1 MEEKQMATTLV
12 TSLQAKVEAFKAL
25 HHRQDL
31 FILPN
36 AWDAASARVFEKAGF
51 SAIGT
56 TSAGIA
62 ASLGYRDGEQIP
74 VREMMDAIQR
84 IVSAVKLPVTADIEA
99 GYSQEIAKVLQV
111 VKEVMDM
118 GVVGINIED
127 STGNK
132 NSPILDISSQV
143 AKIRAIRNMVTAA
156 EKTLVINARIDLFYL
171 GIYDIQKAAEETL
184 KRAHAYLEAGAD
196 CIFIFGVTDKEVL
209 TRLVKAI
216 PGPVNL
222 LAGPGMPSV
231 AELNLMGVRRLSL
244 GSAAMRATLG
254 TLESISTELLQQGTY
269 NKLTEKAVPY
279 GELQKFFT

>member
-1 MEEKQMATTLV
+1 MATTLV

-222 LAGPGMPSV
+222 LAGPEMPSV

>member
-1 MEEKQMATTLV
+1 MATTV
-12 TSLQAKVEAFKAL
+12 AISSQVKAEAFKAL
-25 HHRQDL
+25 HQKQDL

-36 AWDAASARVFEKAGF
+36 AWDAASARIFEKAGF

-62 ASLGYRDGEQIP
+62 ALGYRDGEQIP
-74 VREMMDAIQR
+74 VREMMDAIKR

-99 GYSQEIAKVLQV
+99 GYSQEIEKVLEV
-111 VKEVMDM
+111 VREVMEM
-118 GVVGINIED
+118 GVVGINLED
-127 STGNK
+127 STGIK
-132 NSPILDISSQV
+132 DAPILDIPSQV
-143 AKIRAIRNMVTAA
+143 AKIKAIRNMVTSA
-156 EKTLVINARIDLFYL
+156 EKILVINARIDLFYL
-171 GIYDIQKAAEETL
+171 GIYDIQRATQETIE
-184 KRAHAYLEAGAD
+184 RAHAYLQAGAD
-196 CIFIFGVTDKEVL
+196 CIFIFGVTEKAVL
-209 TRLVKAI
+209 TKLVKAI

-231 AELNLMGVRRLSL
+231 AELKLMGVRRLSL
-244 GSAAMRATLG
+244 GSGAMRATLG

>member
-1 MEEKQMATTLV
+1 
-12 TSLQAKVEAFKAL
+12 
-25 HHRQDL
+25 
-31 FILPN
+31 
-36 AWDAASARVFEKAGF
+36 
-51 SAIGT
+51 
-56 TSAGIA
+56 
-62 ASLGYRDGEQIP
+62 
-74 VREMMDAIQR
+74 MDAIQR